1 MSVRP
6 SLATT
11 RRLVALLLAITLLLA
26 AFARPAP
33 AASEGSVSLFP
44 INDPTRFRANLEWR
58 NSVYGFSA
66 DSPEF
71 NLQRRTLLKLYA
83 NAGEQILVGSSGI
96 NIGAGPDIGDVRI
109 YVPSRPGFPDS
120 VSGPI
125 GQETILPLAG
135 APALPQAGA
144 FANGFSCVAQRATAG
159 NAGRGRIASRAI
171 ELVGPNTEDNDL
183 PAGYT
188 PCIYTAPFSGVYN
201 VVFLGPDGD
210 NTDNNPVISG
220 ALNSPPADFG
230 QNQRSTVTAW
240 DVTVRTDANTPTAE
254 TGRLFLYYF
263 AGITGA
269 NGRNVLGTGFV
280 VTSFGFQ
287 YRVSYGADPFGFI
300 LYANQFGFQNSD
312 GTPLYHNLLADPTV
326 PTQDQNQLRE
336 LQGGARLLPPVYPI
350 FFDRPYEPALDAI
363 GIPRTPVGP
372 AISVLT
378 FSAAG
383 GGTVAPVG
391 VGGTF
396 RFQTTQPGVYKI
408 VISRDGVDFDPE
420 NPQNR
425 LLRGI
430 ATTAGPIDVPWDGK
444 DNAKQNFPEGTFSVR
459 AAVQG
464 GESHFP
470 FLDVENNTPGSPIV
484 ELINPPDLD
493 GNGVGDCPPWNG
505 GCFGAFYD
513 DAGYRTANDVLVGTA
528 VGGPL
533 CPGDAA
539 NPRGFG
545 NPPLLIASDVDFGY
559 DTRTTQR
566 AFGFNSGGNP
576 AMICDQ
582 AGGFGDKKGLDLWTF
597 YPSNLLEIQLQIVG
611 PTAVTL
617 TSFSA
622 ARTGAGVAVR
632 WTTGVELDTQGFHLL
647 RGTSPDQ
654 ARAARI
660 TAAPVP
666 ARGGAAT
673 GASYSWTDATAEVGP
688 VYYYWLEELTASGPA
703 HVYGPAIARPATSAL
718 RYQVWLPLL
727 RSGN

>member
-6 SLATT
+6 GLATT
-11 RRLVALLLAITLLLA
+11 RRLAALLLAIALLLA
-26 AFARPAP
+26 AFARPMP
-33 AASEGSVSLFP
+33 ASSEGSVSLFGTNP
-44 INDPTRFRANLEWR
+44 PDRFRANLEWR

-71 NLQRRTLLKLYA
+71 NLRRRTLLKLYA

-96 NIGAGPDIGDVRI
+96 NAGGAPNAGDIRI
-109 YVPSRPGFPDS
+109 FVPGA
-120 VSGPI
+120 VTGPI
-125 GQETILPLAG
+125 GQEIIPALAG
-135 APALPQAGA
+135 AAAPPQEGA
-144 FANGFSCVAQRATAG
+144 SANGFSCVAQRATAG
-159 NAGRGRIASRAI
+159 NGARGRIGSRAA
-171 ELVGPNTEDNDL
+171 ELAGPNTENNLL
-183 PAGYT
+183 PTGYT
-188 PCIYTAPFSGVYN
+188 PCRYTAPVAGVYD
-201 VVFLGPDGD
+201 VVFIGPEGD
-210 NTDNNPVISG
+210 ETNREPVITG
-220 ALNSPPADFG
+220 ALSPAAADFG
-230 QNQRSTVTAW
+230 ELQRSSVTAW
-240 DVTVRTDANTPTAE
+240 DVTVRTDLNALAVE
-254 TGRLFLYYF
+254 RGRLFLYYF
-263 AGITGA
+263 AGNAGA
-269 NGRNVLGTGFV
+269 NGRNIIGTGFV
-280 VTSFGFQ
+280 VTNFGFQ

-312 GTPLYHNLLADPTV
+312 GTPLYHNLMADPTV
-326 PTQDQNQLRE
+326 PTPDQNQLRE

-350 FFDRPYEPALDAI
+350 FFDRPYEPALDAL

-372 AISVLT
+372 ALSVLT

-396 RFQTTQPGVYKI
+396 RFQTSQPGVYKI
-408 VISRDGVDFDPE
+408 VISRDGVDFEPD

-430 ATTAGPIDVPWDGK
+430 ATAAGPIDVPWDGK
-444 DNAKQNFPEGTFSVR
+444 DNADQDFPEGTFSVR
-459 AAVQG
+459 AVVQG
-464 GESHFP
+464 GEAHFP
-470 FLDVENNTPGSPIV
+470 FLDIENNTPGSPTI

-533 CPGDAA
+533 CPGNAA

-545 NPPLLIASDVDFGY
+545 NPPLILASDVNLGF

-576 AMICDQ
+576 ATICDQ

>member
-6 SLATT
+6 GLATT
-11 RRLVALLLAITLLLA
+11 RRLAALLLAIALLLV
-26 AFARPAP
+26 AFARPMP

-44 INDPTRFRANLEWR
+44 TDVPNRFRANLEWR

-71 NLQRRTLLKLYA
+71 NLRRRTVLKLYA
-83 NAGEQILVGSSGI
+83 KAGEQILLGSSGVRV
-96 NIGAGPDIGDVRI
+96 GAGTDAGDIRVF
-109 YVPSRPGFPDS
+109 VPGR
-120 VSGPI
+120 VQGPI
-125 GQETILPLAG
+125 GQEVIPALG
-135 APALPQAGA
+135 APVVPAQPGV
-144 FANGFSCVAQRATAG
+144 FENGFSCVAQG
-159 NAGRGRIASRAI
+159 GGRGRIGSRAV
-171 ELVGPNTEDNDL
+171 ELAGPNTENNL
-183 PAGYT
+183 NPAGYR
-188 PCIYTAPFSGVYN
+188 PCIYTAPSDGIYDIAF
-201 VVFLGPDGD
+201 FGPDGD
-210 NTDNNPVISG
+210 ETDNNPVITGGLTPS
-220 ALNSPPADFG
+220 NADFG

-240 DVTVRTDANTPTAE
+240 DVSVRTDPNALAVE
-254 TGRLFLYYF
+254 RGRLFLYYF

-269 NGRNVLGTGFV
+269 NGRNVIGTGFV
-280 VTSFGFQ
+280 VTTFGFQ
-287 YRVSYGADPFGFI
+287 YRISYGADPFGFI
-300 LYANQFGFQNSD
+300 LYANQYGFQNSD
-312 GTPLYHNLLADPTV
+312 GTPLYHNVMADPTTS
-326 PTQDQNQLRE
+326 TQNQNQLQD
-336 LQGGARLLPPVYPI
+336 LQGGARLLPPQYPI
-350 FFDRPYEPALDAI
+350 FFDRPNELALDAI

-372 AISVLT
+372 VLSGLT
-378 FSAAG
+378 FNSAG
-383 GGTVAPVG
+383 GSTVAPVG

-408 VISRDGVDFDPE
+408 VISRDGTDFDPST
-420 NPQNR
+420 PQNR

-430 ATTAGPIDVPWDGK
+430 AATGGVIDVPWDGN
-444 DNAKQNFPEGTFSVR
+444 DNTGQPFPEGRFLVR

-464 GESHFP
+464 GEAHFP
-470 FLDVENNTPGSPIV
+470 FLDVENNLPGSPII
-484 ELINPPDLD
+484 ELINPPDID
-493 GNGVGDCPPWNG
+493 GDTVGDCPPWNG

-513 DAGYRTANDVLVGTA
+513 DAGYRTARGTLVGTA
-528 VGGPL
+528 EGGAL

-545 NPPLLIASDVDFGY
+545 NPPLILASDVNFGY
-559 DTRTTQR
+559 DTNDPNTQQR
-566 AFGFNSGGNP
+566 SFGFATGGNP
-576 AMICDQ
+576 AVICDQ

-660 TAAPVP
+660 TAAPVA

-703 HVYGPAIARPATSAL
+703 QFYGPAIARPATSAL